1 MGIPQGVRLR
11 DPIPLATELPITPPF
26 QAGQQRSSQRP
37 DAPSRYR
44 FRLTASV
51 SRIGSRRLRWTN
63 PESTGPADVRYCI
76 R

>member
-1 MGIPQGVRLR
+1 MGIPQGVRLG

-44 FRLTASV
+44 FRLTA
-51 SRIGSRRLRWTN
+51 LL
-63 PESTGPADVRYCI
+63 STGFQLTLPLDDSERDPLAR
-76 R
+76 RSA